1 VSAISI
7 TPALDESDIAT
18 VRSLFLEYAASLDID
33 LAYQDFQGEVAS
45 LPGDFAPPRGCLL
58 LARSATNAVAC
69 VGVRPL
75 DPVVCELK
83 RLYVRPEARGT
94 GVGRKLTLAA
104 IDFGKAAEFRA
115 MRLDTLPS
123 MASAQGLYRS
133 LGFRVIAPYR
143 ASPIVGNMF
152 MELALERR

>member
-1 VSAISI
+1 MSAISI

>member
-1 VSAISI
+1 
-7 TPALDESDIAT
+7 
-18 VRSLFLEYAASLDID
+18 
-33 LAYQDFQGEVAS
+33 
-45 LPGDFAPPRGCLL
+45 
-58 LARSATNAVAC
+58 
-69 VGVRPL
+69 
-75 DPVVCELK
+75 LK
-83 RLYVRPEARGT
+83 RLNVRPEARGT

>member
-104 IDFGKAAEFRA
+104 IDFGTAAEFRA
-115 MRLDTLPS
+115 MRLDTVPS